1 MTRLIRLE
9 DAALVAELLTANR
22 DFLVPWDAIRYDD
35 YYTADDQRQVIGKL
49 PQAGLA
55 IPR

>member
-1 MTRLIRLE
+1 M
-9 DAALVAELLTANR
+9 AELLTANR